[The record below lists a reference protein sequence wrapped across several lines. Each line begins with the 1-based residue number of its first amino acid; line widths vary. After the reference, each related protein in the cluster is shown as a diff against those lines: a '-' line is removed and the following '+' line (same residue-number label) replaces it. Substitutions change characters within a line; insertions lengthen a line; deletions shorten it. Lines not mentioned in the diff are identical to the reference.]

1 MSVRPAYA
9 PPNGVWDGLIWRRAA
24 IPIVCAGCAFAAAF
38 AVYGQHFLKVVYALI
53 LAAAVVW
60 MLRHRRRT
68 DALDPVL
75 LFGLFYVLFVCGGP
89 LVQPVFNSLEPRLDW
104 LCIIGLGAFVAG
116 AVFSDRCVAA
126 PGVRHIRAPA
136 LTFVN
141 TWDQRKTAVL
151 VGLMAA
157 AGSALAAVFLHRV
170 GGIPVL
176 FEEMDKQRTEAMSG
190 NVYFAEGI
198 IVLLPQAALVAL
210 ASALHAGSRRAIWVS
225 AALCLYALAIMVLTG
240 HRQPIL
246 YFALSVFLVISAL
259 TRGLRT
265 WQALALCALLAYGA
279 SAYAGLR
286 AESLKQI
293 GVTSWQVV
301 RHVAA
306 WEIYVV
312 ADNLRMVRE
321 TFPRNEDYALGR
333 GYWMDIS
340 AVLPGPDETF
350 GKWMTRKLHIPFEG
364 GTIVSVNGELW
375 VNFGPAG
382 VVLGLFVLGA
392 ALRAVHLRFLYAA
405 NRSIY
410 HLLLMVAFA
419 AVASGLPRS
428 GITSPLTVYVLPIM
442 SILYLLNHFLRY
454 RHATGAVA

>member
-1 MSVRPAYA
+1 MSVRTAYA
-9 PPNGVWDGLIWRRAA
+9 PPNGVWDGLIWRWAA
-24 IPIVCAGCAFAAAF
+24 LPIVCAGCAFAAAF
-38 AVYGQHFLKVVYALI
+38 AAHGQHFLKAVYVLI

-60 MLRHRRRT
+60 MLRRRRRT

-89 LVQPVFNSLEPRLDW
+89 LVQPVFDPFEPRLDW
-104 LCIIGLGAFVAG
+104 LCIIGLGSFVAG
-116 AVFSDRCVAA
+116 AVFAERCIAG
-126 PGVRHIRAPA
+126 PGVRHVRAPA

-141 TWDQRKTAVL
+141 TWDLRKTAVL
-151 VGLMAA
+151 VAMMVT

-170 GGIPVL
+170 GGIPL
-176 FEEMDKQRTEAMSG
+176 FFDEMDKQRTHAMAG

-198 IVLLPQAALVAL
+198 IVVLPQAALVAL

-225 AALCLYALAIMVLTG
+225 TGLCFYALAIMILTG
-240 HRQPIL
+240 HRQPVL
-246 YFALSVFLVISAL
+246 YFSLSVFLVISAL

-312 ADNLRMVRE
+312 ADNMRMVQE
-321 TFPRNEDYALGR
+321 MFPRVEDYALGR
-333 GYWMDIS
+333 GYWMDVS

-350 GKWMTRKLHIPFEG
+350 GKWMTRKLHIPFDG

-392 ALRAVHLRFLYAA
+392 ALRAAHLRFLYAT

-419 AVASGLPRS
+419 ATASGVPRG

-442 SILYLLNHFLRY
+442 SILYILNHSLRH
-454 RHATGAVA
+454 RERTEAAA